1 MRRTWPGSKWVFG
14 IWVVVYNET
23 HETRRAMTT
32 ELQRLFALF
41 LHHFARDGK
50 TRRQIVR
57 IDLIINL
64 FPVTSLTR
72 DKDFQT

>member
-1 MRRTWPGSKWVFG
+1 
-14 IWVVVYNET
+14 
-23 HETRRAMTT
+23 MTT